1 MANRRNS
8 SDSSINAKENSES
21 LISEHKQ
28 KDQYENGKAAKS
40 WTKYVGC
47 STQRT
52 NQYREGLRGILL
64 ENDCQTVLDAA
75 CGTG

>member
-1 MANRRNS
+1 MLANRR
-8 SDSSINAKENSES
+8 DSCANAKDDIKSTINK
-21 LISEHKQ
+21 HKPS
-28 KDQYENGKAAKS
+28 DQYENGKAAKS

-47 STQRT
+47 STQRA

>member
-1 MANRRNS
+1 MLANRR
-8 SDSSINAKENSES
+8 DSANAKDDIKSTINK
-21 LISEHKQ
+21 HKPS
-28 KDQYENGKAAKS
+28 DQYENGKAAKS

-52 NQYREGLRGILL
+52 NQYREGLRDILL